1 MPADSGR
8 ALAHHLGSALQLT
21 NILRDLDEDASLG
34 RLYLPREVLQT
45 RGIMATDPGEV
56 LAHPAIGTACA
67 DIVEFAGR
75 HFAEADAI
83 MARCPR
89 RMVRA
94 PRIMG
99 RAYQVI
105 LDALVARGFTAPRAP
120 IRLPRLK
127 LLGIVLRNL
136 F

>member
-1 MPADSGR
+1 M
-8 ALAHHLGSALQLT
+8 H
-21 NILRDLDEDASLG
+21 
-34 RLYLPREVLQT
+34 
-45 RGIMATDPGEV
+45 GITATDPGAV
-56 LAHPAIGTACA
+56 LAHPAIGKACA

-99 RAYQVI
+99 NAYRVI
-105 LDALVARGFTAPRAP
+105 LDALVARGFTAPRSRV
-120 IRLPRLK
+120 RLPRLK
-127 LLGIVLRNL
+127 LLAIVLGNL